1 MDSTEITTFTSNII
15 SFWFDEKNSKKWFDK
30 DPIFDKIIF
39 DKFNDILIK
48 MRDKVNNSNIV
59 NTRSIVYTHNIVN
72 TVAIIILFDQIS
84 RNIQRLTQDKS
95 KRESDDKIAIEL
107 ALNIIDNHNINSI
120 KQEYFYFVILPLRHS
135 LQKKYCERAIELI
148 NSYHNIHD
156 EQTWFRFKLQ
166 SYRSLYNSISY
177 IPIQSKLESDLK
189 SELKSELKSDCA
201 DFKEN
206 FKTNITPYVDCLDDV
221 SLNFDNFTLTVPD
234 DEIIINSIKQSLKSL
249 KSKGNSQKCVVISL
263 SGGVDSMVIA
273 HALQHLSIKLD
284 FKVIAVHI
292 QHSNRVEAEAEASV
306 IEIYC
311 RYLGIQFHKIIIAH
325 IKRHE
330 IKRELYELETRI
342 IRFDFY
348 RNIKK
353 HFNAEYF
360 ALGHHKGDLA
370 ENVLTNLLKGRTLL
384 DLPVMTEFDE
394 QEGVTLW
401 RPLLS
406 LPKSEIIKY
415 ATKFGIVYTK
425 NSTPEWS
432 VRGKLRNHV
441 IPLLNSMFNSVEDNL
456 YKAGLE
462 SRELALN
469 YDGII
474 EEEFKQIHFG
484 KLGFYFNPD
493 KIKTSPTSVWKQ
505 LLQKIMFHVKTKII
519 PDHLIMELRKLEKKV
534 LMLNKDYMSYY
545 NGRELIFFNC
555 KYFNTKFDKEMVK
568 YNINKSSRKDE
579 LNLNNFLDG
588 KFSYKIRS
596 NINIDLKIS
605 YTTSLEKHSRQ
616 KINEIIPG
624 QVLNKYWW
632 INCDYT
638 QTKETYE
645 YIVEIEYQ

>member
-39 DKFNDILIK
+39 DKFNDILIR
-48 MRDKVNNSNIV
+48 MRDKVNIHKIVQTNSIV
-59 NTRSIVYTHNIVN
+59 NSM
-72 TVAIIILFDQIS
+72 AIIILFDQIS

-95 KRESDDKIAIEL
+95 NRASDDKIAIGL
-107 ALNIIDNHNINSI
+107 ALNIIDNHDINSI
-120 KQEYFYFVILPLRHS
+120 KQEHFYFVILPLRHS
-135 LQKKYCERAIELI
+135 LQKKYCEKAIELI

-166 SYRSLYNSISY
+166 SYRSLYNSMSY
-177 IPIQSKLESDLK
+177 IPLQSKLEL
-189 SELKSELKSDCA
+189 DCA

-206 FKTNITPYVDCLDDV
+206 FKTNITPYIDCLDDV

-234 DEIIINSIKQSLKSL
+234 DEIIIKSIKHSLKFL
-249 KSKGNSQKCVVISL
+249 KSKENSQKCVVISL

-284 FKVIAVHI
+284 FRVIAVHI

-311 RYLGIQFHKIIIAH
+311 HYLGIQFHKIIIGH

-474 EEEFKQIHFG
+474 EEEFRQIQFR

-493 KIKTSPTSVWKQ
+493 KIKTSPLSVWKQ
-505 LLQKIMFHVKTKII
+505 LLQKIMFHVVTKII

-545 NGRELIFFNC
+545 NGLELIFFNC
-555 KYFNTKFDKEMVK
+555 KYFNTDFDKEMVK
-568 YNINKSSRKDE
+568 YNIKEVNYKKFCKDE

-588 KFSYKIRS
+588 KISYKIRS
-596 NINIDLKIS
+596 NSDVEIIDLKTF

-645 YIVEIEYQ
+645 YLVVIEYQ